1 MPKPIDL
8 GRKLNDIVSISAMRP
23 DEAHY
28 PELCISDTDDKRI
41 AKMPD
46 KGTATI
52 KYRVVSRTHR
62 EEKGRGYSCSIRLE
76 VLSIDPP
83 AGTAKNGDYDGGVR
97 KAMNDYFKDR
107 K

>member
-1 MPKPIDL
+1 MPNINLGKTLDDMISIKPID
-8 GRKLNDIVSISAMRP
+8 K
-23 DEAHY
+23 DETHY
-28 PELCISDTDDKRI
+28 PELCISDSNDKRI

-62 EEKGRGYSCSIRLE
+62 EEKDRGYSCSIRLE

-83 AGTAKNGDYDGGVR
+83 SSAAKKNGYGDDAR
-97 KAMNDYFKDR
+97 KAVNNYFKD
-107 K
+107 KDK